1 MSWIPLARLLDP
13 TWDNRP
19 VTLDGLDLRALQASA
34 ANLAGELRRRRWTR
48 VAVVTDDAWR
58 LAVALWGGWSAGAV
72 VYLAG
77 TLGSDSASRLGDQVD
92 GWLGEG
98 TTLPD
103 ALDPIGPWPEHAPV
117 AGPLPSDQPCLIVWT
132 SGSTGVPAAV
142 PKSLDQLETE
152 VLAQEAVFG
161 ARLGQACVLG
171 TVSAQHL
178 YGLLF
183 RLLWPL
189 CAGRPFD
196 RAQCSF
202 PEDLIARTGGVD
214 RALWVTSPALLR
226 RMGDGLAWASAA
238 GRVVMVSSSG
248 GPLPADTA
256 AHVQARL
263 GVRPTEIYGSSE
275 TGGVAWRDLDAW
287 WRPLPGVDV
296 SVNPEGCARV
306 RSDFLPPGE
315 VVDTADAITL
325 VDGGFLLQG
334 RQDRI
339 AKIEEKRVSLVAV
352 EAALTEHAWVSDAAV
367 QLVPIAPSRLGAV
380 VVLSPEGLRAFL
392 EQGRKAV
399 TDVLRVTVRSRV
411 EPIAVPRRFRLRA
424 EVPRNSQG
432 KLDGPAIA
440 AILAAPLPVM
450 PTVAQV
456 TRAADD
462 QVTLRLVVE
471 PDLACFQGHFPTLPI
486 LPGVVQIDWAA
497 RFAREHL
504 GLDGRFAG
512 MENVKFARMIRPGA
526 VVELTLE
533 RDADGA
539 RLTFRYAAGQV
550 EVSRGRLLLQPSDAP
565 VT

>member
-1 MSWIPLARLLDP
+1 MSWIPLARLLEP
-13 TWDNRP
+13 GWDNRP
-19 VTLDGLDLRALQASA
+19 VTLDGLDLRALQDGA
-34 ANLAGELRRRRWTR
+34 ARLAAELRRRGWTR

-77 TLGSDSASRLGDQVD
+77 TLGSDSAARLADQVD

-98 TTLPD
+98 TALPD
-103 ALDPIGPWPEHAPV
+103 ALDPIGPWPAAP
-117 AGPLPSDQPCLIVWT
+117 ASNQPLDVDRPCLIVWT
-132 SGSTGVPAAV
+132 SGSTGAPVAV
-142 PKSLDQLETE
+142 PKSLAQLETE
-152 VLAQEAVFG
+152 VAAQEVVFG
-161 ARLGQACVLG
+161 ARLGQAAVLG

-189 CAGRPFD
+189 CAGRPLD

-202 PEDLIARTGGVD
+202 PEDLIAKTGRLD
-214 RALWVTSPALLR
+214 HALWVTSPALLR
-226 RMGDGLAWASAA
+226 RMGDGLAWASAV

-248 GPLPADTA
+248 GPLPSDTA
-256 AHVQARL
+256 SQIQARL
-263 GVRPTEIYGSSE
+263 GVRPTEIFGSSE
-275 TGGVAWRDLDAW
+275 TGGVAWRDVDLW

-296 SVNPEGCARV
+296 SVNADGCARV

-367 QLVPIAPSRLGAV
+367 QLVPVAPSRLGAV
-380 VVLSPEGLRAFL
+380 VVLSDQGLRAFL

-399 TDVLRVTVRSRV
+399 TDVLRATVRARV

-450 PTVAQV
+450 PTLAQ
-456 TRAADD
+456 AAAVDG

-486 LPGVVQIDWAA
+486 LPGVVQIDWAV
-497 RFAREHL
+497 RYAREHL
-504 GLDGRFAG
+504 GLNGRFSG
-512 MENVKFARMIRPGA
+512 MENIKFAQMIRPGDT
-526 VVELTLE
+526 VELTLE
-533 RDADGA
+533 RDPDGR
-539 RLTFRYAAGQV
+539 RLGFRYACGVA
-550 EVSRGRLLLQPSDAP
+550 EVSRGRLLFLDPADA